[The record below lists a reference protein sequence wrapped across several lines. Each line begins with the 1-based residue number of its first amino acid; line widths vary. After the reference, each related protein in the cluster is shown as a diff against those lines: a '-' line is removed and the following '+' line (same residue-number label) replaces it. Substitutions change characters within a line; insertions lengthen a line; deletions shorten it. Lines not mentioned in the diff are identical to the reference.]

1 MWCLVSR
8 IDSRILYIVSNQVL
22 TVGRILDTENSYFAA
37 IDDASISRKHA
48 NLSILQDN
56 LYLQDLGSRY
66 GTFVNQSDEK
76 IGTSSRVQ
84 LNHDDIVKFGKLNSV
99 WTVQE
104 IKHITCTS
112 TLKGENLQNLKV
124 VLDQLGAIL
133 KNDWDHTCTYLT
145 MPAITLTI
153 KVVLALVQGSWI
165 VTTQF
170 WNECL
175 IAVNNRKPLP
185 DPKQFIPQVIEST
198 INKDDVSF
206 LPDERRG
213 KLFTDRKFIF
223 FSRRQLEMYKTV
235 LLNSSATPLLLS
247 ESRMTKSMLCNPNVV
262 VIQYIIGNTSQE
274 SQSQKNQINDIVNY
288 LKSKGRRAVADA
300 EIGLAILYCSTD
312 KYCNPDFNFTSEVF
326 RQSQPT
332 TTNVKILAPETQEP
346 TQTMQCKKETIVIN
360 ESLTPNH
367 KSLTTSTISSLNT
380 AANSKRKLNE
390 EISENIMSTNKKIAT
405 GSSIQQN
412 PTQTDSSKRKLDD
425 EEILDQNPSKKM
437 AVGNSEETD
446 QVDFFNFIDSK
457 SDGTKLN
464 KTTEKKLNFFK
475 PTKKAAAG
483 PVSNEDDLFNFVPD
497 TSKPTNTK
505 QMNIKKMFEA
515 NKSQPKK
522 ENSLNT
528 QQSNCSKDIK
538 DESED
543 EELHSIM
550 KDLDLGS
557 TIVKLRK
564 GLIVK
569 KETLDVELQS
579 EGPNFK
585 KFKKVWPV
593 KMRVTIIP
601 KSSMSIVRP
610 EGFTANEISA
620 LTTNTSD
627 DE

>member
-1 MWCLVSR
+1 MQ
-8 IDSRILYIVSNQVL
+8 DS
-22 TVGRILDTENSYFAA
+22 
-37 IDDASISRKHA
+37 
-48 NLSILQDN
+48 

-66 GTFVNQSDEK
+66 GTFINQSDEK
-76 IGTSSRVQ
+76 IGTTSKVQ
-84 LNHDDIVKFGKLNSV
+84 LKHNDTVKFGKLNSV

-124 VLDQLGAIL
+124 VLDQLGGTL

-175 IAVNNRKPLP
+175 NAVNNGKPLP

-198 INKDDVSF
+198 INKDDVTF

-247 ESRMTKSMLCNPNVV
+247 ESRMTKSMLCNPNVI
-262 VIQYIIGNTSQE
+262 VIQYILGNTSQE

-300 EIGLAILYCSTD
+300 EIGLAVLYCSTD
-312 KYCNPDFNFTSEVF
+312 KYCNPDFSFTSEVF
-326 RQSQPT
+326 KQSHPS
-332 TTNVKILAPETQEP
+332 TTNVKILAPETQET
-346 TQTMQCKKETIVIN
+346 TQTMQCKKENIVIN

-367 KSLTTSTISSLNT
+367 KSFSASTISSLNT
-380 AANSKRKLNE
+380 AGNSKRKLNE
-390 EISENIMSTNKKIAT
+390 EISENIMSTSKKIAT
-405 GSSIQQN
+405 GSSIQEN
-412 PTQTDSSKRKLDD
+412 PTQTDSSKRKLND
-425 EEILDQNPSKKM
+425 EEVLEQNPSKKM
-437 AVGNSEETD
+437 AIGNNEQND
-446 QVDFFNFIDSK
+446 QDDFFNFIDSK
-457 SDGTKLN
+457 SDSAKLN

-475 PTKKAAAG
+475 PTKKAAAD
-483 PVSNEDDLFNFVPD
+483 PVSNEDDLFNFVQD
-497 TSKPTNTK
+497 TSKPTSTK
-505 QMNIKKMFEA
+505 QMSIKKMFDV

-522 ENSLNT
+522 ENSLIANKPNN
-528 QQSNCSKDIK
+528 SRDVNE
-538 DESED
+538 ESED

-564 GLIVK
+564 NLIVK
-569 KETLDVELQS
+569 KESVDIEVHT

-620 LTTNTSD
+620 LTMNISD